1 MKTESELIAMAKPE
15 LKVHADCPDGMTIS
29 ISAMAS
35 PEPAGP
41 GRQDNAGKSRQHMR
55 AFNDEVQIP
64 QLGLR
69 PVCLLSGP
77 LRGLLNP
84 SGRE

>member
-1 MKTESELIAMAKPE
+1 M
-15 LKVHADCPDGMTIS
+15 
-29 ISAMAS
+29 
-35 PEPAGP
+35 
-41 GRQDNAGKSRQHMR
+41 
-55 AFNDEVQIP
+55 AFNTRCKAAVQGIGDGEIGKHEGAFNHEVQIRKS
-64 QLGLR
+64 GLR